1 MAWHSNMTADDFLK
15 ENERHREREIIR
27 LRSLGNYYLEEARK
41 LEETQRKSQVARGVR
56 KAPA

>member
-1 MAWHSNMTADDFLK
+1 MTADDFLK